1 MSGFELLR
9 STERFSLWGSLGD
22 YCSAQASD
30 FFLHGD
36 FVRVF
41 ESCFVTR
48 LDQADSRAEATRLLF
63 SEMAG
68 DTYNSIVDIRRNLE
82 CYNKLYV
89 EAEKRAGLSFNNV
102 LDFGCGPGTVLASE
116 LYFKVE
122 NLVGYDFVEENR
134 EHACSL
140 GLHVLSPEEADSLA
154 EESFDFIVCNYVL
167 HYMSIEQRSLNL
179 LIASLKSGGVL
190 AANFHK
196 GTGLDWF
203 LECVRSI
210 AGVSVVREVSSFGDL
225 VLIVKG
231 DSDAGR

>member
-9 STERFSLWGSLGD
+9 STERFSLWASVGD

-30 FFLHGD
+30 FFLQGD

-68 DTYNSIVDIRRNLE
+68 DTYNSIVDMRRNLG

-102 LDFGCGPGTVLASE
+102 LDFGCGPGTILASE
-116 LYFKVE
+116 LYIKIE

-134 EHACSL
+134 EHASSL
-140 GLHVLSPEEADSLA
+140 GLHVLSPEESDNLP
-154 EESFDFIVCNYVL
+154 EKSFDFIVCSYVL

-179 LIASLKSGGVL
+179 LIASLKPGGVL

-196 GTGLDWF
+196 CTGIDWF
-203 LECVRSI
+203 LACVSSI
-210 AGVSVVREVSSFGDL
+210 AGVSVTREASNFGDL